1 MEGRRPRREA
11 RDSPEGALSHCASL
25 RASDSEV
32 AQVSAG
38 RSRQK
43 ESLAASPRAP
53 GGLGCPVAHPEGRG
67 AIDTWFGG
75 RAPKYRRFPPSV
87 YPSLREQR
95 ETRERWVLVNSR
107 YDWHRRLSNR
117 LMYGRSSRLAGSL
130 VGQACLLNNLGRH
143 YARDG

>member
-1 MEGRRPRREA
+1 MACIVDMDKVGPT
-11 RDSPEGALSHCASL
+11 L
-25 RASDSEV
+25 
-32 AQVSAG
+32 
-38 RSRQK
+38 
-43 ESLAASPRAP
+43 
-53 GGLGCPVAHPEGRG
+53 
-67 AIDTWFGG
+67 DTLFGG

-130 VGQACLLNNLGRH
+130 LSIK
-143 YARDG
+143 